1 MVPVSRQ
8 CSECLIIALLLP
20 EARVFAMSLEG
31 EATLPLHRNE
41 SDRCKKG
48 REEVEKCG
56 GEMRG
61 KGSGGEK

>member
-1 MVPVSRQ
+1 
-8 CSECLIIALLLP
+8 
-20 EARVFAMSLEG
+20 MSLEG

-41 SDRCKKG
+41 SGRCKEG

-61 KGSGGEK
+61 EEVEEKN

>member
-1 MVPVSRQ
+1 
-8 CSECLIIALLLP
+8 
-20 EARVFAMSLEG
+20 MSLEG

-41 SDRCKKG
+41 SDRCKEG

-61 KGSGGEK
+61 EEVEEKN